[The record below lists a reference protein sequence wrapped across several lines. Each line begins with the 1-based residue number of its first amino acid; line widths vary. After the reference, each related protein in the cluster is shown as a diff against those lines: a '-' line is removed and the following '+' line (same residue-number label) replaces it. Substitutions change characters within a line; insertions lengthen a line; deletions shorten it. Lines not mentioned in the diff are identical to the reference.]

1 MKIKSM
7 KKSTRIIC
15 ALLAIVLV
23 VGVALPAGP
32 GRRHPPA

>member
-15 ALLAIVLV
+15 AVLAIVLV
-23 VGVALPAGP
+23 VGVALPLLAQAGVIP
-32 GRRHPPA
+32 